1 MAEQLLDVIK
11 TVTDCLKR
19 ELNPANSTTKKQSD
33 NRYE

>member
-1 MAEQLLDVIK
+1 MAEQSLDVIK

-19 ELNPANSTTKKQSD
+19 ELNPANIMSKKQSD